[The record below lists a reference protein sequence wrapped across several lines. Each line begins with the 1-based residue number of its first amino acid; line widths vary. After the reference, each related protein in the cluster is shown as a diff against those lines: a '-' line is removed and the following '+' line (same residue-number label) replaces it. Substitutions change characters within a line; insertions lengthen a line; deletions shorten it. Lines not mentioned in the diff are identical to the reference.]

1 MNDKYKSYSQ
11 LKPFYLSN
19 SFDRFFYIVFDIVSS
34 EKFGID
40 RRSITNKGR
49 IFMMKRTH
57 VSLGLA
63 ATIPMIL
70 SHPIGVLGI
79 LGATAPDLDSMFGIK
94 HRTYTHSLM
103 ALITSTLPLILI
115 NRWIG
120 LVWFI
125 SYGLHLVA
133 DSCTKMGVPYF
144 YPWIKKYYGPKKIKT
159 RSAEDWFIQMLAMM
173 FIVYVF
179 LI

>member
-1 MNDKYKSYSQ
+1 MCMYENFRSKRR
-11 LKPFYLSN
+11 
-19 SFDRFFYIVFDIVSS
+19 RFMKNGV
-34 EKFGID
+34 
-40 RRSITNKGR
+40 KG
-49 IFMMKRTH
+49 MMKRTH
-57 VSLGLA
+57 VALGLA

-79 LGATAPDLDSMFGIK
+79 LGATAPDLDYMFGIK
-94 HRTYTHSLM
+94 HRTYTHSM
-103 ALITSTLPLILI
+103 AALIVTSISLILI
-115 NRWIG
+115 NRYVG
-120 LVWFI
+120 LVWLI

-144 YPWIKKYYGPKKIKT
+144 YPWIKKYYGPKTIKT